1 MSHELPNVQGGFRKG
16 RGTRYEIANTG
27 WVVAKAKEFQKT
39 SISSLL
45 TAKAFDCVD
54 HNKLENSKRDGNSR
68 PPDLPLMKPVCRSGS
83 NN

>member
-27 WVVAKAKEFQKT
+27 WVVAKAKEVQKT

-45 TAKAFDCVD
+45 TI
-54 HNKLENSKRDGNSR
+54 SK
-68 PPDLPLMKPVCRSGS
+68 PLTLCITVKCGKF
-83 NN
+83 